1 MFWDLESFFIVAAA
15 FGEKTCAMPQSLL
28 IVAAAFGAKTC
39 GMPRVMGSLAGEELA
54 TQIQAG
60 CFLIGLL
67 TVWITLWACFHS
79 NQTELTWW
87 QAVQKLNQSR
97 RKRGFPPLPLP
108 MEQADQ
114 DAAKRLT
121 TNLAFLN
128 PEVYFP

>member
-39 GMPRVMGSLAGEELA
+39 AMPRVMAGEELA

-67 TVWITLWACFHS
+67 TVWITL
-79 NQTELTWW
+79 
-87 QAVQKLNQSR
+87 
-97 RKRGFPPLPLP
+97 
-108 MEQADQ
+108 
-114 DAAKRLT
+114 
-121 TNLAFLN
+121 
-128 PEVYFP
+128 